1 MIFKNFK
8 PTDELMGL
16 VKSYHLRHFEFP
28 PNAKIPS
35 KPFPPRDE
43 QYLNFY
49 VKGFET
55 IWLQNDSK
63 PTIRCR
69 NCIVGQSTKL
79 IQRVVSPQF
88 LLIQV
93 PFYPGALYRLTGI
106 PFNELTDNSLG
117 LDLIFPQESR
127 EVEQKLADARNYLE
141 MIDVVEEF
149 LIGLHRKSLSKD
161 LKPFDKALPL
171 FFQANQMK
179 MVDILADQACI
190 SIRQLERLSKDYF
203 GVSPKT
209 MIRINRFT
217 KSFILKS
224 RMPQLPWLDVAL
236 HCGYEDYQHMAKEYK
251 DFSGFSPNQLWEAD
265 GKAPDRVL
273 GLR

>member
-1 MIFKNFK
+1 MIFKNFE
-8 PTDELMGL
+8 PRAELRGL

-28 PNAKIPS
+28 SNFRIPS

-49 VKGFET
+49 VKGFEK
-55 IWLQNDSK
+55 IFLQRESL
-63 PTIRCR
+63 PIIRGK
-69 NCIVGQSTKL
+69 NCIVGQSTQL
-79 IQRVVSPQF
+79 IQRVVSHQF

-106 PFNELTDNSLG
+106 PFNELTDTYLE
-117 LDLIFPQESR
+117 LDLIFPQENR
-127 EVEQKLADARNYLE
+127 ELEQKLADSKTYLE
-141 MIDVVEEF
+141 MIEIVEEF
-149 LIGLHRKSLSKD
+149 LVMLHRKNFSNN
-161 LKPFDKALPL
+161 LKAFDKALPL
-171 FFQANQMK
+171 FFEANQVK

-224 RMPQLPWLDVAL
+224 RNPQMPWLDIAL
-236 HCGYEDYQHMAKEYK
+236 HCGYEDYQHMAKDYRS
-251 DFSGFSPNQLWEAD
+251 FSGFSPNQLWDAD